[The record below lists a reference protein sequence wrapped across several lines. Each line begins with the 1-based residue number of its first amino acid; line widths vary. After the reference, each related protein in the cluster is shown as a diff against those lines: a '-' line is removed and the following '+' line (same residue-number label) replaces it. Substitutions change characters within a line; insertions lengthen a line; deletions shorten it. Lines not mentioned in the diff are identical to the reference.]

1 MERMLLDYIEEEWVN
16 QDLKKF
22 EIRCMLWLD
31 FCIIQ

>member
-1 MERMLLDYIEEEWVN
+1 MLSGYTEKEWVN

-22 EIRCMLWLD
+22 EICCTPWLD